1 MKRYKK
7 IFFGVLAAV
16 TAFTITACSGNSG
29 NNVNNTPADNGGNSK
44 PTNESG
50 NKPQTDG
57 KKVTIEYWHTYS
69 DQEEKVLTE
78 EIKPLFEKQYPN
90 IELKLT
96 RMPYEG
102 LKEQVIAGVAGD
114 AAPDLMR
121 MDIIW
126 VPEFAKMGALQDV
139 SQLDGFED
147 LKGNLFEGPMQTNA
161 YNGGYYGV
169 PLNTNTKI
177 AIYNKAI
184 LDEIGVAQAPAT
196 IDELV
201 AAAKLAVSKGKP
213 GGITIG
219 GANVWAASPY
229 FWSLGGTLT
238 NEDYTKVEGFLNSPA
253 SVKALETIV
262 QWNKDG
268 LVTPTILGG
277 EPGAWD
283 GMKNNDYMMIDDGP
297 WFYSILMNEAE
308 SAFKPL
314 EQTVRALMPAGDGG
328 SRSVVGGEDLVIFA
342 NSKNP
347 QEAWTFAKWML
358 GEEPQKIM
366 SKLGLIPTNKTAA
379 NDPSFL
385 ETPFVAEYVKQ
396 LETALPRTPIPQY
409 GEMESIINLAFEKAV
424 RGELDAKTALDEAA
438 KNIEA
443 ILTK

>member
-1 MKRYKK
+1 MKWYKT
-7 IFFGVLAAV
+7 ISYGVLAAV
-16 TAFTITACSGNSG
+16 MAFTITACSGG
-29 NNVNNTPADNGGNSK
+29 NNTPANNGGSA
-44 PTNESG
+44 PANESG
-50 NKPQTDG
+50 NAPAKG
-57 KKVTIEYWHTYS
+57 GEKVTIEYWHTYS
-69 DQEEKVLTE
+69 DQEEKVLAE
-78 EIKPLFEKQYPN
+78 EIKPLFEKENPG

-126 VPEFAKMGALQDV
+126 VPEFAKMGALQDI
-139 SQLDGFED
+139 SKMEGFDE
-147 LKGNLFEGPMQTNA
+147 LKPNLFEAPMETNA

-169 PLNTNTKI
+169 PVNTNTKI
-177 AIYNKAI
+177 AIYNKAVM
-184 LDEIGVAQAPAT
+184 DDIGVTEAPKT
-196 IDELV
+196 MDEFV
-201 AAAKLAVSKGKP
+201 AAAKLAVAKGKP
-213 GGITIG
+213 GAIGIG

-229 FWSLGGTLT
+229 FWSLGGSLT
-238 NEDYTKVEGFLNSPA
+238 NEDYTKVEGYLNSPE

-262 QWNKDG
+262 QWNKEG

-308 SAFKPL
+308 STFKPL
-314 EQTVRALMPAGDGG
+314 EQTIRGLMPEGAGG
-328 SRSVVGGEDLVIFA
+328 SRSVVGGEDLVIFT
-342 NSKNP
+342 NSKHP

-379 NDPSFL
+379 NDPAFL
-385 ETPFVAEYVKQ
+385 EQPFVTEYVKQ
-396 LETALPRTPIPQY
+396 LETAMPRTPIPQY
-409 GEMESIINLAFEKAV
+409 GEMETIVNLAFEKAI
-424 RGELDAKTALDEAA
+424 RGELEPKAALDEAA
-438 KNIEA
+438 KNIQA

>member
-1 MKRYKK
+1 MKWYKT
-7 IFFGVLAAV
+7 ISYGVLAAV
-16 TAFTITACSGNSG
+16 MAFTITACSGG
-29 NNVNNTPADNGGNSK
+29 NNAPANNGGSA
-44 PTNESG
+44 PANESG
-50 NKPQTDG
+50 NAPAADG

-69 DQEEKVLTE
+69 DQEEKVLTD
-78 EIKPLFEKQYPN
+78 EIKPLFEKENPG

-126 VPEFAKMGALQDV
+126 VPEFAKMGALQDA
-139 SQLDGFED
+139 SKNDGFDE
-147 LKGNLFEGPMQTNA
+147 LKANSFEAPMETNA

-169 PLNTNTKI
+169 PVNTNTKI
-177 AIYNKAI
+177 AIYNKAV
-184 LDEIGVAQAPAT
+184 LDEIGVNAAPAT
-196 IDELV
+196 MDEFV
-201 AAAKLAVSKGKP
+201 EAAKLAVAKGKP
-213 GGITIG
+213 GGIGIG

-229 FWSLGGTLT
+229 FWSLGGSLT
-238 NEDYTKVEGFLNSPA
+238 NEDYTKADGYLNSPE

-297 WFYSILMNEAE
+297 WFFSILMNEVE

-314 EQTVRALMPAGDGG
+314 EQTVRGLIPAGAGG

-342 NSKNP
+342 NSKHP

-358 GEEPQKIM
+358 GDEPQKIM

-379 NDPSFL
+379 NDPAFL
-385 ETPFVAEYVKQ
+385 EQPFVTEYVKQ

-409 GEMESIINLAFEKAV
+409 GEMEGIVNLAFEKAI
-424 RGELDAKTALDEAA
+424 RGELSPKEALDEAA

>member
-1 MKRYKK
+1 MKWYKK
-7 IFFGVLAAV
+7 LSYGVLATVFA
-16 TAFTITACSGNSG
+16 ISLTACASGGNDSG
-29 NNVNNTPADNGGNSK
+29 NGGNG
-44 PTNESG
+44 G
-50 NKPQTDG
+50 NGGGNTAAGGGNAPAGDT

-78 EIKPLFEKQYPN
+78 EIKPLFEKENPG

-126 VPEFAKMGALQDV
+126 VPEFAKMGALADV
-139 SQLDGFED
+139 SKLDGFEE
-147 LKGNLFEGPMQTNA
+147 LKGSVFEAPLATNA
-161 YNGGYYGV
+161 YEGGYYGV

-177 AIYNKAI
+177 AIYNKAV
-184 LDEIGVAQAPAT
+184 LDEIGVTKAPET
-196 IDELV
+196 MDELV
-201 AAAKLAVSKGKP
+201 AAAKLAVEKGKP
-213 GGITIG
+213 GGIGIG

-229 FWSLGGTLT
+229 FWSLGGQLT
-238 NEDYTKVEGFLNSPA
+238 NEDYTKAEGYLNSPA

-277 EPGAWD
+277 EPGSWD
-283 GMKNNDYMMIDDGP
+283 GMKNNDYLMIDDGP
-297 WFYSILMNEAE
+297 WFYSILMNEAD
-308 SAFKPL
+308 STFKPM
-314 EQTVRALMPAGDGG
+314 EQTVRGLIPAGEGG
-328 SRSVVGGEDLVIFA
+328 SRSVVGGENLVTFA
-342 NSKNP
+342 NSKNK
-347 QEAWTFAKWML
+347 EAAWTFMKWML

-366 SKLGLIPTNKTAA
+366 SKVGMIPTNKNAA
-379 NDPSFL
+379 NDPAFL
-385 ETPFVAEYVKQ
+385 DTPYIAEYVKQ

-409 GEMESIINLAFEKAV
+409 GEMETIVNLAFEKAV
-424 RGELDAKTALDEAA
+424 RGELAPKAALDEAA

-443 ILTK
+443 ILNP

>member
-1 MKRYKK
+1 MKWYKS
-7 IFFGVLAAV
+7 ISYGVLAAV
-16 TAFTITACSGNSG
+16 MAFTITACSGG
-29 NNVNNTPADNGGNSK
+29 NNAPANNGVNAPA
-44 PTNESG
+44 NESG
-50 NKPQTDG
+50 NAPAADG
-57 KKVTIEYWHTYS
+57 KKVSIEYWHTYS

-78 EIKPLFEKQYPN
+78 EIKPLFEKENPG

-126 VPEFAKMGALQDV
+126 VPEFAKMGALQDI
-139 SQLDGFED
+139 SKNDGFDE
-147 LKGNLFEGPMQTNA
+147 LKANMFEAPMETNA

-169 PLNTNTKI
+169 PVNTNTKI
-177 AIYNKAI
+177 AIYNKAV
-184 LDEIGVAQAPAT
+184 LDEIGVKEAPAT
-196 IDELV
+196 MDELV
-201 AAAKLAVSKGKP
+201 AAAKLAVAKGKP
-213 GGITIG
+213 GGISIG

-229 FWSLGGTLT
+229 FWSLGGSLT
-238 NEDYTKVEGFLNSPA
+238 NEDYTKVEGYLNSPE

-262 QWNKDG
+262 QWNKEG
-268 LVTPTILGG
+268 IVTPTILGG

-283 GMKNNDYMMIDDGP
+283 GMKNNEYMMIDDGP

-314 EQTVRALMPAGDGG
+314 EQTVRGLIPAGAGG
-328 SRSVVGGEDLVIFA
+328 SRSVVGGEDLVIFT
-342 NSKNP
+342 NSKHP

-358 GEEPQKIM
+358 GDEPQKIM
-366 SKLGLIPTNKTAA
+366 SKLGLIPTNKNAA
-379 NDPSFL
+379 NDPAFL
-385 ETPFVAEYVKQ
+385 AQPFVAEYVKQ

-409 GEMESIINLAFEKAV
+409 GEMEGIVNLAFEKAI
-424 RGELDAKTALDEAA
+424 RGELEPKAALDEAA

>member
-1 MKRYKK
+1 MKWYKT
-7 IFFGVLAAV
+7 ISYGVLAAV
-16 TAFTITACSGNSG
+16 MAFTITACSGG
-29 NNVNNTPADNGGNSK
+29 NNAPANNGGSA

-50 NKPQTDG
+50 NAPAKSG
-57 KKVTIEYWHTYS
+57 EKVTIEYWHTYS
-69 DQEEKVLTE
+69 DQEEKVLAE
-78 EIKPLFEKQYPN
+78 EIKPLFEKENPG

-126 VPEFAKMGALQDV
+126 VPEFAKMGALQDI
-139 SQLDGFED
+139 SKMDGFDE
-147 LKGNLFEGPMQTNA
+147 LKPNLFEAPMETNA

-169 PLNTNTKI
+169 PVNTNTKI
-177 AIYNKAI
+177 AIYNKAVM
-184 LDEIGVAQAPAT
+184 DEIGVTEAPKT
-196 IDELV
+196 MDEFV
-201 AAAKLAVSKGKP
+201 AAAKLAVAKGKP
-213 GGITIG
+213 GAIGIG

-229 FWSLGGTLT
+229 FWSLGGSLT
-238 NEDYTKVEGFLNSPA
+238 NEDYTKVEGYLNSPE

-262 QWNKDG
+262 QWNKEG

-314 EQTVRALMPAGDGG
+314 EQTIRGLMPEGAGG
-328 SRSVVGGEDLVIFA
+328 SRSVVGGEDLVIFT
-342 NSKNP
+342 NSKHP

-379 NDPSFL
+379 NDPAFL
-385 ETPFVAEYVKQ
+385 EQPFVSEYVKQ

-409 GEMESIINLAFEKAV
+409 GEMETIVNLAFEKAI
-424 RGELDAKTALDEAA
+424 RGELEPKAALDEAA

>member
-1 MKRYKK
+1 MKWYKT
-7 IFFGVLAAV
+7 ISYGVLAAV
-16 TAFTITACSGNSG
+16 MAFTITACSGG
-29 NNVNNTPADNGGNSK
+29 NNAPANNGGK
-44 PTNESG
+44 APANESG
-50 NKPQTDG
+50 NAPTADG

-69 DQEEKVLTE
+69 DQEEKVLTD
-78 EIKPLFEKQYPN
+78 EIKPLFEKENPG

-139 SQLDGFED
+139 SKNDGFDE
-147 LKGNLFEGPMQTNA
+147 LKANSFEAPMETNA

-169 PLNTNTKI
+169 PVNTNTKI
-177 AIYNKAI
+177 AIYNKAV
-184 LDEIGVAQAPAT
+184 LDEIGVKAAPAT
-196 IDELV
+196 MDEFV
-201 AAAKLAVSKGKP
+201 EAAKLAVAKGKP
-213 GGITIG
+213 GGIGIG

-229 FWSLGGTLT
+229 FWSLGGLLT
-238 NEDYTKVEGFLNSPA
+238 NEDYTKADGYLNSPE

-314 EQTVRALMPAGDGG
+314 EQTVRGLIPAGAGG

-342 NSKNP
+342 NSKHP

-358 GEEPQKIM
+358 GDEPQKIM

-379 NDPSFL
+379 NDPAFL
-385 ETPFVAEYVKQ
+385 EQPFVTEYVKQ

-409 GEMESIINLAFEKAV
+409 GEMEGIVNLAFEKAV
-424 RGELDAKTALDEAA
+424 RGELSPKEALDEAA

>member
-1 MKRYKK
+1 MKWYKT
-7 IFFGVLAAV
+7 ISYGVLAAV
-16 TAFTITACSGNSG
+16 MAFTITACSGG
-29 NNVNNTPADNGGNSK
+29 NNAPANNGGSA
-44 PTNESG
+44 PANESG
-50 NKPQTDG
+50 NAPAADG

-69 DQEEKVLTE
+69 DQEEKVLTD
-78 EIKPLFEKQYPN
+78 EIKPLFEKENPG

-139 SQLDGFED
+139 SKNDGFDE
-147 LKGNLFEGPMQTNA
+147 LKANSFEAPMETNA

-169 PLNTNTKI
+169 PVNTNTKI
-177 AIYNKAI
+177 AIYNKAV
-184 LDEIGVAQAPAT
+184 LDEIGVKAAPAT
-196 IDELV
+196 MDEFV
-201 AAAKLAVSKGKP
+201 EAAKLAVAKGKP
-213 GGITIG
+213 GGIGIG

-229 FWSLGGTLT
+229 FWSLGGSLT
-238 NEDYTKVEGFLNSPA
+238 NEDYTKADGYLNSPE

-314 EQTVRALMPAGDGG
+314 EQTVRGLIPAGAGG

-342 NSKNP
+342 NSKHP

-358 GEEPQKIM
+358 GDEPQKIM

-379 NDPSFL
+379 NDPAFL
-385 ETPFVAEYVKQ
+385 EQPFVTEYVKQ

-409 GEMESIINLAFEKAV
+409 GEMEGIVNLAFEKAI
-424 RGELDAKTALDEAA
+424 RGELSPKEALDEAA

>member
-1 MKRYKK
+1 MKWYKT
-7 IFFGVLAAV
+7 ISYGVLAAV
-16 TAFTITACSGNSG
+16 MAFTITACSGG
-29 NNVNNTPADNGGNSK
+29 NNAPANNGGK
-44 PTNESG
+44 APANESG
-50 NKPQTDG
+50 NDPATDG

-69 DQEEKVLTE
+69 DQEEKVLTD
-78 EIKPLFEKQYPN
+78 EIKPLFEKENPG

-139 SQLDGFED
+139 SKNDGFDE
-147 LKGNLFEGPMQTNA
+147 LKANSFEAPMETNA

-169 PLNTNTKI
+169 PVNTNTKI
-177 AIYNKAI
+177 AIYNKAV
-184 LDEIGVAQAPAT
+184 LDEIGVKAAPAT
-196 IDELV
+196 MDEFV
-201 AAAKLAVSKGKP
+201 EAAKLAVAKGKP
-213 GGITIG
+213 GGIGIG

-229 FWSLGGTLT
+229 FWSLGGSLT
-238 NEDYTKVEGFLNSPA
+238 NEDYTKVDGYLNSPE

-314 EQTVRALMPAGDGG
+314 EQTVRGLIPAGAGG

-342 NSKNP
+342 NSKHP

-358 GEEPQKIM
+358 GDEPQKIM

-379 NDPSFL
+379 NDPAFL
-385 ETPFVAEYVKQ
+385 EQPFVTEYVKQ

-409 GEMESIINLAFEKAV
+409 GEMEGIVNLAFEKAV
-424 RGELDAKTALDEAA
+424 RGELSPKEALDEAA

>member
-1 MKRYKK
+1 MKWYK
-7 IFFGVLAAV
+7 IISYGVLAAV
-16 TAFTITACSGNSG
+16 MAFTVTACSGG
-29 NNVNNTPADNGGNSK
+29 NNAPANNGGNA
-44 PTNESG
+44 PANESG
-50 NKPQTDG
+50 NAPAADG
-57 KKVTIEYWHTYS
+57 KQVTIEYWHTYS
-69 DQEEKVLTE
+69 DQEEKVLAE
-78 EIKPLFEKQYPN
+78 EIKPLFEKENPG

-126 VPEFAKMGALQDV
+126 VPEFAKMGALQDI
-139 SQLDGFED
+139 SKNDGFDE
-147 LKGNLFEGPMQTNA
+147 LKANTFEAPMETNA

-169 PLNTNTKI
+169 PVNTNTKI
-177 AIYNKAI
+177 AIYNKAV
-184 LDEIGVAQAPAT
+184 LDEIGVKEAPAT
-196 IDELV
+196 MDELV
-201 AAAKLAVSKGKP
+201 AAAKLAVAKGKP
-213 GGITIG
+213 GGIGIG

-229 FWSLGGTLT
+229 FWSLGGLLT
-238 NEDYTKVEGFLNSPA
+238 NEDYTKVEGFLNSPE

-314 EQTVRALMPAGDGG
+314 EQTVRGLIPAGAGG

-342 NSKNP
+342 NSKHP
-347 QEAWTFAKWML
+347 QEAWTFSKWML
-358 GEEPQKIM
+358 GDEPQKIM

-379 NDPSFL
+379 NDPAFL
-385 ETPFVAEYVKQ
+385 EQPFVTEYVKQ

-409 GEMESIINLAFEKAV
+409 GEMEGIVNLAFEKAI
-424 RGELDAKTALDEAA
+424 RGELEPKEALDEAA

>member
-1 MKRYKK
+1 MKWYKT
-7 IFFGVLAAV
+7 ISYGVLAAV
-16 TAFTITACSGNSG
+16 MAFTITACGGG
-29 NNVNNTPADNGGNSK
+29 NNVPAGNGGNTPA
-44 PTNESG
+44 NESG
-50 NKPQTDG
+50 NAPAGGG

-69 DQEEKVLTE
+69 DQEEKVLAE
-78 EIKPLFEKQYPN
+78 EIKPLFEEQNPG

-102 LKEQVIAGVAGD
+102 LKEQIIAGVAGD

-126 VPEFAKMGALQDV
+126 VPEFAKMGALQDI
-139 SQLDGFED
+139 SKNEGFD
-147 LKGNLFEGPMQTNA
+147 DIKASVFEAPMETNA

-169 PLNTNTKI
+169 PVNTNTKI
-177 AIYNKAI
+177 AIYNKSV
-184 LDEIGVAQAPAT
+184 LDEIGVTKAPET
-196 IDELV
+196 MDEFV
-201 AAAKLAVSKGKP
+201 EAAKLAVAKGKP
-213 GGITIG
+213 GGIGIG

-229 FWSLGGTLT
+229 FWSLGGSLT
-238 NEDYTKVEGFLNSPA
+238 NEDYTKVEGYLNSPE

-314 EQTVRALMPAGDGG
+314 EQTVRGLIPAGAGG
-328 SRSVVGGEDLVIFA
+328 SRSVVGGEDLVIFT
-342 NSKNP
+342 NSKHP

-358 GEEPQKIM
+358 GDEPQKIM

-379 NDPSFL
+379 NDPAFL
-385 ETPFVAEYVKQ
+385 EQPFVTEYVKQ

-409 GEMESIINLAFEKAV
+409 GEMEGIVNLAFEKAI
-424 RGELDAKTALDEAA
+424 RGELAPKEALDEAA